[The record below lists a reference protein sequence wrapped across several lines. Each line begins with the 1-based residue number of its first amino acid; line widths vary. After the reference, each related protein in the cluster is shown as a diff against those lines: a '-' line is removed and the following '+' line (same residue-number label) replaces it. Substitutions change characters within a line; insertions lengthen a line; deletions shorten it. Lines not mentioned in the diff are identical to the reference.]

1 MTKEEKRNAVNN
13 TISALNGEAYDEA
26 NQIKQNVLKSGD
38 KELIETIE
46 HIWDVI

>member
-1 MTKEEKRNAVNN
+1 MTPEEKQKAIRD

-26 NQIKQNVLKSGD
+26 NQIKKSVIDSGD

>member
-1 MTKEEKRNAVNN
+1 MTQEEKQKAIRD

-26 NQIKQNVLKSGD
+26 NQIKQDVLKTGD

-46 HIWDVI
+46 HLWDVI

>member
-1 MTKEEKRNAVNN
+1 MTPEEKQKAIRD

-38 KELIETIE
+38 KELIETIDY
-46 HIWDVI
+46 IWHVL